1 MKYEFGQREISTN
14 QVTFIAEAG
23 VNHNGS
29 VSSAKELAVAA
40 KRAGA
45 QIIKFQ
51 TYTTEK
57 LVSNKA
63 RKFWV
68 KDGDTSVYQ
77 SDTYSKSKDLSPAEY
92 KQLKNY
98 CDEIGIEF
106 LSTPFDSESLN
117 LLVEIGVKAIKV
129 ASCDITNHTFIEE
142 ICETGLPIFLS
153 TGASTI
159 HEVEEAVSIIAGRNI
174 PLSILHCVL
183 AYPTPPN
190 YVNLSSINYLQNK
203 FPEFPIGF
211 SDHTLGISIPLAAV
225 ARGALIIE
233 KHFTIDKNL
242 KTPGDHWF
250 AIDESELK
258 NLVLSCNEVSQAIG
272 IEEKVVQPCEELS
285 REQARR
291 SLFTAR
297 DLPIGKIL
305 KASDFIALRP
315 GLGIP
320 PSMLGKIVGK
330 RLKVSKLKHEFIQE
344 IDFE

>member
-1 MKYEFGQREISTN
+1 MKYKFGQREISAN
-14 QVTFIAEAG
+14 QVLFIAEAG

-29 VSSAKELAVAA
+29 IVSAKELAVAA

-51 TYTTEK
+51 TYTSEK
-57 LVSNKA
+57 LVSNEA

-68 KDGDTSVYQ
+68 KDDDTSVYQ
-77 SDTYSKSKDLSPAEY
+77 SDTYSKSKDLSPTEY
-92 KQLKNY
+92 RELKSY

-117 LLVEIGVKAIKV
+117 LLVEIGVKAIKI
-129 ASCDITNHTFIEE
+129 ASCDITNHTFIKE

-159 HEVEEAVSIIAGRNI
+159 HEVEEAVSIIASRNV

-183 AYPTPPN
+183 SYPTPPK

-211 SDHTLGISIPLAAV
+211 SDHTLGLSIPLAAV
-225 ARGALIIE
+225 AKGAIIIE
-233 KHFTIDKNL
+233 KHFTTDKNL

-258 NLVLSCNEVSQAIG
+258 NLVLSCNEVLQAIG
-272 IEEKVVQPCEELS
+272 IEEKIVQPCENLS

-297 DLPIGKIL
+297 DIPIGEIL
-305 KASDFIALRP
+305 KVSDFIALRP
-315 GLGIP
+315 GLGMQP
-320 PSMLGKIVGK
+320 NMLDKIVGK
-330 RLKVSKLKHEFIQE
+330 RLKVNKLKHQFIKE
-344 IDFE
+344 TDFE